1 MRARTQ
7 SRLAA
12 AASIALTVAIAGM
25 VNYMAARHFRRSD
38 WTRAQIYSLSDKTR
52 AILSGLDKDL
62 KITVFMIPGNDV
74 YQFTDELLTQFRRY
88 APAGRLAIE
97 MLDIDKQRDQAELLA
112 KKYKIDLEDLRSGV
126 VVFESGGKTKYVTK
140 SELVEYDYRET
151 PMGAEDQKVRAFKGE
166 GAFASAVLT
175 VTEGTQ
181 TQICFVKGHGEGD
194 PEGFDEG
201 GYASFA
207 EELKRDNYQI
217 KTLAALDK
225 TGVPAACG
233 VVVVGGPQRAWQKPE
248 ADALDRW
255 LEGGGKAFLLV
266 GPVFD
271 RDLKKWSRTGL
282 EDLLDKWGVKLGD
295 NIVVDPDKVSPFEGP
310 TVWAT
315 DTYGDHPAVKKL
327 KGKITF
333 WPVTREVRAAG
344 KDGIDVSELVKTS
357 SRGWGETN
365 LAVFRREAPLAFDAA
380 TDVKGPVPVAVA
392 CEKKAHGT
400 RMIVVGTPMLVE
412 NEHFKGLENV
422 DFALAVVAWLANKE
436 QLVAVGPKQP
446 EHVKLILT
454 ADQLHSAAWLTILGL
469 PLLGL
474 ALGGCVWWRRRS

>member
-1 MRARTQ
+1 ADVLWSSGIRAHAQPDHRRHPGVRVLVGAGAGRGCAGLRDLTEPARHPGLRSHVQAHGGLRARHRRHPPCGVPVDADRAGPIRDHQGGRAQEGGLMRARTQ

-112 KKYKIDLEDLRSGV
+112 KKYKIDLEDLRAGV

-217 KTLAALDK
+217 KTLAALDN

-357 SRGWGETN
+357 
-365 LAVFRREAPLAFDAA
+365 
-380 TDVKGPVPVAVA
+380 
-392 CEKKAHGT
+392 
-400 RMIVVGTPMLVE
+400 
-412 NEHFKGLENV
+412 
-422 DFALAVVAWLANKE
+422 
-436 QLVAVGPKQP
+436 
-446 EHVKLILT
+446 
-454 ADQLHSAAWLTILGL
+454 
-469 PLLGL
+469 
-474 ALGGCVWWRRRS
+474 